1 MLIVTTENIHNRH
14 ETGWSGGIRVRMIVV
29 NVTTDYHAAEE
40 NECSHTD
47 WIWSHALMLSAD
59 VWLDNSYKP
68 PALSGYIWSDYFINR
83 L

>member
-47 WIWSHALMLSAD
+47 
-59 VWLDNSYKP
+59 
-68 PALSGYIWSDYFINR
+68 
-83 L
+83 